1 MGTARLPNWRR
12 KACADFDA
20 GQNIPLLHY
29 SHDNRTFYARFC
41 WVGRLTAVHGRDVI
55 PCSLLCS
62 QAGRRL
68 SKPFMRRPSRM
79 LRPRREMF
87 AAPAA
92 SSRAC
97 TRLLG
102 GRVAI
107 EPVGQRRDVDQAFLA
122 TLDLPSAVR
131 GPVDQPKIFNTYDF
145 GSSFLFHRSSAS
157 SMESSYSQRS
167 FCALC
172 ARISRTTPRQAKKP
186 ATRHANS
193 CLNSQDESLRIA
205 IKKSA
210 VNPHTAARTE

>member
-41 WVGRLTAVHGRDVI
+41 WVGPLTPVHGRNVI

-62 QAGRRL
+62 QAGRPL
-68 SKPFMRRPSRM
+68 SQPFMRRPSRM

-97 TRLLG
+97 TLWKTHRSRSRSG
-102 GRVAI
+102 WRR
-107 EPVGQRRDVDQAFLA
+107 PVRRRRSTRRRA
-122 TLDLPSAVR
+122 SCGAVR
-131 GPVDQPKIFNTYDF
+131 LVQLVASHPSQSPPKRTPTD
-145 GSSFLFHRSSAS
+145 H
-157 SMESSYSQRS
+157 
-167 FCALC
+167 
-172 ARISRTTPRQAKKP
+172 ARILSVTLLTSTRLGADLHVELAARGRSPSPIGSVGVCVPGPGPFRTTR
-186 ATRHANS
+186 
-193 CLNSQDESLRIA
+193 
-205 IKKSA
+205 
-210 VNPHTAARTE
+210 